1 MFQENVIKGSEQYL
15 RKNAVQNIMQSG
27 NSISADVKG
36 LDDFHVKVETSGDE
50 IAGMECSCPLSKSG
64 QKCKHMAAVLLYA
77 DENGL
82 LNKSGAFVDENFSVE
97 ATDEGPETSEENE
110 VVAEAEAVAEPEMIT
125 EAEPEI
131 KAEVEPVAES
141 EMVAE
146 GEPTQEPVINAG
158 DEESGTV
165 LATEET
171 EETEAT
177 ESEDSE
183 LEIPDDNETAI
194 EPDKEK
200 DTEKTTEM
208 NISEVSSTS
217 KSNSIE
223 EKSIIQPTVN
233 WQFVMN
239 HDENIKVTADISSMF
254 SFALYQNGI
263 PLLDNIVITNNSEK
277 EYKLLVIRCYS
288 DFLFF
293 SPFEVLID
301 VLAPSE
307 TYTCKGPALR
317 IDGSVLKKLTEKVI
331 CNLYVCV
338 TFGGEELARYGSE
351 ISVLAINEWTGL
363 GYDNPALLASFV
375 TPNHQVVKKLLFDST
390 SYLEKQTGKS
400 EITGYQ
406 TGERKRV
413 LEMANAAYAAIQ
425 KKNIR
430 YAPPPAGY
438 VHGMQKIRLADEILT
453 YHMGTCMDMS
463 LLYAS
468 VIEAMELNPILVFVQ
483 GHIFSG
489 VWLDDKYFP
498 DSFMLDPTEIEK
510 HIELGELVVVECTS
524 MCSNEISVSFDDA
537 MNAAIEKLSEYDSFK
552 GVLDIRRARHGNVLS
567 IPLEKNGS
575 DFLVLDHKELNES
588 ELTDMTQKEIPTF
601 SFDEVQKEEVTKLT
615 QWERKLLDLSIRN
628 PLINISKK
636 AIPLIANNL
645 AEMEDAFSENAEYKV
660 FPVPK
665 EWKAP
670 DIDAAL
676 VSETRNQLGKS
687 EKLIQQDLK
696 NRMLHSIWDE
706 KKNEKE
712 LARIYRET
720 KDAMAESGANTL
732 YLVLGELKWIEHTK
746 PYYAPIVL
754 VPIEI
759 IRKSASEGYIIRGV
773 DDETQVNVTLLEF
786 LKQKFDLEIPGLIPP
801 PMDEHGV
808 DVAKIF
814 AMIRS
819 AIMKKANWAVLENA
833 YIGNFSFTSFVM
845 WNDIHTHPEMLRRSK
860 VVQALMDGEVEWNT
874 YMPSLDSKDIPY
886 LPVNVDDSQLR
897 AVNMA
902 ANDVSFVL
910 HGPPGAGKSQTI
922 TAMIANAITR
932 GKTVLFVAEKPAAL
946 NVVKK
951 RLEQIGIG
959 DFCIEI
965 HSNKIKKSEVLE
977 QFKRVREN
985 FRVLSMSTN
994 YNEKIEEI
1002 ISRRA
1007 SLNEYG
1013 IALHKQRRFGLSIR
1027 EMIDEYEMIPEYPEK
1042 IRPSKELT
1050 GSITVKDY
1058 KQNTALLER
1067 LVAAGKVMG
1076 HPHGHM
1082 FTSVGQTV
1090 FSKSL
1095 KIELDDAIAG
1105 FDKSCKELLMKAE
1118 EVSKSIGIEN
1128 PTSRMEWMNLFGLS
1142 DAIIK
1147 SAELPEWMFRPNA
1160 TEEAVQILSAY
1171 IAKRDQM
1178 AVESQEFFSR
1188 YKEEILSI
1196 DLNIYITKYAEAER
1210 KFFGKDKAIAAVS
1223 SELEAYTTFPVTK
1236 DMVPSMSSEV
1246 TEYKND
1252 KKEFETIKQSIPSY
1266 LQELATDSI
1275 TVDQIMERKRE
1286 WDGQLATVMNY
1297 SSQIAMLRSNN
1308 LITPSVPIVKDLL
1321 SKKAIFEESE
1331 KVITDLLVMSMPED
1345 ATDWIGKKKEKLNEL
1360 EDNYSKLRDWI
1371 SYQEIREECLSN
1383 GLEDICELY
1392 SSGLEHEKVIPVYK
1406 KCLLKALIWDVIT
1419 NEPVFDKFTGNSF
1432 DESIREYKNLE
1443 DELIELTKAEMLY
1456 KLSHNLPTG
1465 YGDSKETGELRF
1477 LSKAIT
1483 SNGRGLSIRE
1493 IMDKA
1498 PSVTRKMC
1506 PCFLMS
1512 PLSVAQFISPESDL
1526 FDIVMFDEASQIRT
1540 CEAVG
1545 SLSRGRNAVIVGDPN
1560 QMPPTSFFVG
1570 DNFDE
1575 DNVEIEDL
1583 DSILDDCLILG
1594 MPETHLR
1601 WHYRSRH
1608 ESLIAFS
1615 NQNYYENK
1623 MLTFPSVND
1632 REKRVKLCTVN
1643 GVFKSGKDRTNE
1655 KEAQAIIT
1663 EVLRRFNEE
1672 NLRKY
1677 SIGIVT
1683 FNETQR
1689 KLIESLLDIEY
1700 HKNPELD
1707 AWANNGEEPL
1717 IVRNLENVQ
1726 GDERDIILFSV
1737 TYGLDE
1743 DRRRPANFGPL
1754 NKEGGWRR
1762 LNVAITRAKQEII
1775 LFSSITYG
1783 MITNTAARGVEG
1795 LQAFLKF
1802 AEFGYM
1808 LDSSVE
1814 EDSRPNGIIS
1824 SICKVLDENGYSYQ
1838 CNIGH
1843 SSFKID
1849 IAVVNPFDENEYLL
1863 GIMLDGDT
1871 YKASLNNTKDREISQ
1886 LSILRGLGWSLH
1898 RIWTMD
1904 WWDNREE
1911 EIKEL
1916 LAVLKKRKDEVQS
1929 EEGKTKDFDY
1939 CPPSEPIDAPN
1950 TTPRARKKE
1959 DSKVRKRFIK
1969 LPKVD
1974 AANRFIKDKPL
1985 VLVLEKK
1992 IYQLA
1997 EGDYFKDI
2005 IFGRIPIT
2013 SIDYDNYAVYEING
2027 ISKKNYLLI
2036 VGEKPLGRIV
2046 DRFVDENQIIID
2058 LGDELHESYSDIDAS
2073 VFASILAEC
2082 RNKDSIKKLF
2092 KSIRPLLEHVKCEEE
2107 EKEETEDTADATPEE
2122 ETAETQEEVTEE
2134 TLEETT
2140 E

>member
-82 LNKSGAFVDENFSVE
+82 LNKGETIVDENFNVE
-97 ATDEGPETSEENE
+97 TTDEEPETPEEPEVAEESDDSEIENSEPEISDDNESVIEPDEENE
-110 VVAEAEAVAEPEMIT
+110 TEIESGAEPET
-125 EAEPEI
+125 T
-131 KAEVEPVAES
+131 
-141 EMVAE
+141 
-146 GEPTQEPVINAG
+146 PTNEK
-158 DEESGTV
+158 
-165 LATEET
+165 TEEKVNVT
-171 EETEAT
+171 Y
-177 ESEDSE
+177 
-183 LEIPDDNETAI
+183 N
-194 EPDKEK
+194 
-200 DTEKTTEM
+200 
-208 NISEVSSTS
+208 
-217 KSNSIE
+217 
-223 EKSIIQPTVN
+223 VN
-233 WQFVMN
+233 WPFIKK
-239 HDENIKVTADISSMF
+239 HDGSINVTADVAPLFAF
-254 SFALYQNGI
+254 SLYQNGT
-263 PLLDNIVITNNSEK
+263 LLVDNIVIKNNTEN
-277 EYKLLVIRCYS
+277 EYKHLVIRCYS
-288 DFLFF
+288 DFYFF
-293 SPFEVLID
+293 DMEPFYIAS
-301 VLAPSE
+301 LAPNE
-307 TYTCKGPALR
+307 TYTYKGPTFQINGNA
-317 IDGSVLKKLTEKVI
+317 LKKLSEKVT
-331 CNLYVCV
+331 CNLYVCI
-338 TFGGEELARYGSE
+338 TYGEDELARYGTE
-351 ISVLAINEWTGL
+351 INVLAINQWPGVD
-363 GYDNPALLASFV
+363 YDSVLLASFI
-375 TPNHQVVKKLLFDST
+375 TPNHPVISGLLYYAST
-390 SYLEKQTGKS
+390 YLERQTGNPS
-400 EITGYQ
+400 ITGYQ
-406 TGERKRV
+406 TGDPKRV

-430 YAPPPAGY
+430 YATAPAGFI
-438 VHGMQKIRLADEILT
+438 HEGQKIRFADEIMT
-453 YHMGTCMDMS
+453 YHMGNCMDMS
-463 LLYAS
+463 LLYVACL
-468 VIEAMELNPILVFVQ
+468 EQMGLNPVLVLVD

-489 VWLDDKYFP
+489 VWLVDNNFT
-498 DSFMLDPTEIEK
+498 DSFTPDPTEVEK
-510 HIELGELVVVECTS
+510 RIELGELVVVESTA
-524 MCSNEISVSFDDA
+524 MCSGNSASFDDA
-537 MNAAIEKLSEYDSFK
+537 MISAKQSVAEYSSFD
-552 GVLDIRRARHGNVLS
+552 GVLDIRRARKGN
-567 IPLEKNGS
+567 IKPMPLEKRDTG
-575 DFLVLDHKELNES
+575 FFEVEHKELDES
-588 ELTDMTQKEIPTF
+588 ELTELSDKDVQTF
-601 SFDEVQKEEVTKLT
+601 SFENVQKEEVTKLT
-615 QWERKLLDLSIRN
+615 QWERKLLDLGTRN
-628 PLINISKK
+628 PLISISKK
-636 AIPLIANNL
+636 AIPLLANNL
-645 AEMEDAFSENAEYKV
+645 AEMEDAFSENAEFKV
-660 FPVPK
+660 CSIPE
-665 EWKAP
+665 EWTIRK
-670 DIDAAL
+670 IDA
-676 VSETRNQLGKS
+676 VEVPETRNQLG
-687 EKLIQQDLK
+687 EYAELIRKETK
-696 NRMLHSIWDE
+696 NRRLHAIWDD
-706 KKNEKE
+706 KKIEKE

-732 YLVLGELKWIEHTK
+732 YLVLGELRWVEHTK

-754 VPIEI
+754 VPIEM
-759 IRKSASEGYIIRGV
+759 IRKSASEGYVIRSV

-819 AIMKKANWAVLENA
+819 AIMKKQNWDVLENA

-874 YMPSLDSKDIPY
+874 YMPSFEQKDMPY

-922 TAMIANAITR
+922 TAMIANALTR

-951 RLEQIGIG
+951 RLDSIGIG

-985 FRVLSMSTN
+985 FRVLAMSTD
-994 YNEKIEEI
+994 YDEKMAQICE
-1002 ISRRA
+1002 RRSA
-1007 SLNEYG
+1007 LNEYG
-1013 IALHKQRRFGLSIR
+1013 IALHKKRNFGLSVR
-1027 EMIDEYEMIPEYPEK
+1027 EMIDEYEMIPEYPEH
-1042 IRPSKELT
+1042 IRPDKELL
-1050 GSITVKDY
+1050 GSITVKEY
-1058 KQNTALLER
+1058 ERNVALLER

-1076 HPHGHM
+1076 HPQGHM
-1082 FTSVGQTV
+1082 FSSVGLTV
-1090 FSKSL
+1090 YSKSL
-1095 KIELDDAIAG
+1095 KVDLDDAIAG
-1105 FDKSCKELLMKAE
+1105 FEKACKDLVTKAE
-1118 EVSKSIGIEN
+1118 EVSQSIGEAN
-1128 PTSRMEWMNLFGLS
+1128 PTTKMEWLNLFGLS
-1142 DAIIK
+1142 DAVIK
-1147 SAELPEWMFRPNA
+1147 SEEIPAWLLKPNA
-1160 TEEAVQILSAY
+1160 VEEAVQFMSAY
-1171 IAKRDQM
+1171 ISKRDQL
-1178 AVESQEFFSR
+1178 AVTKQEFFNR
-1188 YKEEILSI
+1188 YKEEILSV
-1196 DLNIYITKYAEAER
+1196 DLNIFVTKYAEAER
-1210 KFFGKDKAIAAVS
+1210 KIFGKEKAIASVS
-1223 SELEAYTTFPVTK
+1223 AELGRYTTFPVTK
-1236 DMVPSMSSEV
+1236 DMIPSMSAEIS
-1246 TEYKND
+1246 EYKSLLQ
-1252 KKEFETIKQSIPSY
+1252 EFESVKQSVPSC
-1266 LQELATDSI
+1266 LQEMVTDSV
-1275 TVDQIMERKRE
+1275 TMEDVLEKQQE
-1286 WDGQLATVMNY
+1286 WENRLSAVENY
-1297 SSQIAMLRSNN
+1297 SSKIATLRANNMLSAAIP
-1308 LITPSVPIVKDLL
+1308 LMKDLL
-1321 SKKAIFEESE
+1321 NRREAFTQSE
-1331 KVITDLLVMSMPED
+1331 QVISELLVMTMPED
-1345 ATDWIGKKKEKLNEL
+1345 ATDWIGRKKECLNDIE
-1360 EDNYSKLRDWI
+1360 ENYSKLRDWVN
-1371 SYQEIREECLSN
+1371 YQEIRAECLSN

-1392 SSGLEHEKVIPVYK
+1392 SSGMEHEKVVPVYK
-1406 KCLLKALIWDVIT
+1406 RCLLKALIWNVIAD
-1419 NEPVFDKFTGNSF
+1419 EPVLDKFTGNTF

-1443 DELIELTKAEMLY
+1443 DELIELTKEEMLY
-1456 KLSHNLPTG
+1456 KLSHNLPSG
-1465 YGDSKETGELRF
+1465 HGDSGETAELKF
-1477 LSKAIT
+1477 LTKAIT
-1483 SNGRGLSIRE
+1483 SNGRGLSIRT

-1498 PSVTRKMC
+1498 PNVTRKMC

-1512 PLSVAQFISPESDL
+1512 PLSVAQFISPESEL

-1560 QMPPTSFFVG
+1560 QMPPTSFFMG
-1570 DNFDE
+1570 DTFDE
-1575 DNVEIEDL
+1575 ENVEIEDL

-1663 EVLRRFNEE
+1663 EVLRRFSEE

-1700 HKNPELD
+1700 RKDPALD

-1762 LNVAITRAKQEII
+1762 LNVAITRAKYEII
-1775 LFSSITYG
+1775 LFSSMTYS
-1783 MITNTAARGVEG
+1783 MITNTTSKGVEG

-1802 AEFGYM
+1802 AELGYT
-1808 LDSSVE
+1808 LDSLTE
-1814 EDSRPNGIIS
+1814 EESKPKGIIS
-1824 SICKVLDENGYSYQ
+1824 SICKVLDENGYAYQ

-1843 SSFKID
+1843 SNFKID
-1849 IAVVNPFDENEYLL
+1849 IAVINPFDENEYLL

-1916 LAVLKKRKDEVQS
+1916 LSILEKRKEEVQS
-1929 EEGKTKDFDY
+1929 AEGKTKDFDY
-1939 CPPSEPIDAPN
+1939 CPPSEVIDAPN
-1950 TTPRARKKE
+1950 TAPRARKKD
-1959 DSKVRKRFIK
+1959 DSGERRKRYVKITG
-1969 LPKVD
+1969 LD
-1974 AANRFIKDKPL
+1974 STNRFTKKVPI
-1985 VLVLEKK
+1985 VLVLENKVYESAK
-1992 IYQLA
+1992 
-1997 EGDYFKDI
+1997 GDFFKAVL
-2005 IFGRIPIT
+2005 GGLIPVI
-2013 SIDYDNYAVYEING
+2013 SMAYDNYAVYEI
-2027 ISKKNYLLI
+2027 STSDKKYLLMVDEKAFDKI
-2036 VGEKPLGRIV
+2036 VSK
-2046 DRFVDENQIIID
+2046 FVDEDIVAEFA
-2058 LGDELHESYSDIDAS
+2058 ELFHEDYPDIESALIED
-2073 VFASILAEC
+2073 ILNEC
-2082 RNKDSIKKLF
+2082 RKPDSVKKRF
-2092 KSIRPLLEHVKCEEE
+2092 KTIRPSLEHVKCDE
-2107 EKEETEDTADATPEE
+2107 EKEETA
-2122 ETAETQEEVTEE
+2122 
-2134 TLEETT
+2134 EETT